1 MKEVEVWKDVL
12 GFQGIYQASNLG
24 RIKSFKYGRE
34 KILKPRINARGYFL
48 VMLCKD
54 GVQKNH
60 YIHRLVYE
68 AFNGKIPQGL
78 VVNHLNEIK
87 TDNRLENLEICTHKE
102 NINYGTCKAR
112 ISASKKGKNNP
123 MFGKKRSEE
132 TKRKISASKRGK
144 KHTEERKRKMS
155 EAHKGKKLSEEHKR
169 KISEGMKRRK
179 AETILYNMPDKLAD
193 FIERRIKEDY
203 PLHIV
208 KREA

>member
-24 RIKSFKYGRE
+24 RIKSLKYGRE

-87 TDNRLENLEICTHKE
+87 TDNHLNNLEICSHRE
-102 NINYGTCKAR
+102 NCNYGTSRAR
-112 ISASKKGKNNP
+112 ISASK
-123 MFGKKRSEE
+123 
-132 TKRKISASKRGK
+132 
-144 KHTEERKRKMS
+144 
-155 EAHKGKKLSEEHKR
+155 KGKKLSEEHKR
-169 KISEGMKRRK
+169 KISAARKAYWQRRR

>member
-24 RIKSFKYGRE
+24 RIKSLKFGRE

-87 TDNRLENLEICTHKE
+87 TDNHLNNLEICSHRE
-102 NINYGTCKAR
+102 NCNYGTSRAR
-112 ISASKKGKNNP
+112 ISASK
-123 MFGKKRSEE
+123 
-132 TKRKISASKRGK
+132 
-144 KHTEERKRKMS
+144 
-155 EAHKGKKLSEEHKR
+155 KGKKLSEEHKR

-203 PLHIV
+203 PLHKIS
-208 KREA
+208 REA